1 MSIAKDARVSKQQLG
16 QFLTP
21 INVARKVLD
30 GIHINPSDK
39 VLEPSFGIGSFVFAY
54 MERLKTVG
62 VNVEEWAQKNIC
74 GCEIDASAFSR
85 FKAQWNYGTFP
96 SSFIEGDFFRYEMPS
111 YRASEYFMRVRGK
124 FDLII
129 GNPPFGGTID
139 AAIQDELDN
148 IYGFRNGYKIKKETY
163 AFFIVKCLDLLKDG
177 GRLIF
182 ICSDT
187 MLSINTLAGL
197 RRYLME
203 TCKVEVKHLPGEFDD
218 TNQPMVVL
226 SLIKGGSGVSV
237 FGEVKPIEQISRTA
251 NSSWTITSELVKYFT
266 GRTLGDYFVA
276 SSGMTVGK
284 NEYFLRE
291 IDDGSIVEPY
301 DFEIYDRPIT
311 LNQEIGKAR
320 LGKIS
325 PKKKHKIMEQEAR
338 GETERALRV
347 TLKARPQR
355 IKLPHPDYAPYNKAT
370 NKLIYT
376 PPSCVVYWK
385 NDGQAVYT
393 FKKSGPWY
401 LHGVGG
407 KPYFKQEGL
416 SWQLI
421 SSHLNIRYLP
431 AGYILDS
438 GAPCAFLKKGVAKDE
453 MYFVMGWCL
462 TKWCNTILKKVINH
476 TRNIQS
482 KDFERLPY
490 PSWVSAEHR
499 EQAIGLIKDMIR
511 RAKQGESFSYKS
523 KEISVFDELF
533 AWNNSAASEERRHFR
548 QLVFTF

>member
-1 MSIAKDARVSKQQLG
+1 
-16 QFLTP
+16 
-21 INVARKVLD
+21 
-30 GIHINPSDK
+30 
-39 VLEPSFGIGSFVFAY
+39 
-54 MERLKTVG
+54 
-62 VNVEEWAQKNIC
+62 
-74 GCEIDASAFSR
+74 
-85 FKAQWNYGTFP
+85 
-96 SSFIEGDFFRYEMPS
+96 
-111 YRASEYFMRVRGK
+111 
-124 FDLII
+124 
-129 GNPPFGGTID
+129 
-139 AAIQDELDN
+139 
-148 IYGFRNGYKIKKETY
+148 
-163 AFFIVKCLDLLKDG
+163 
-177 GRLIF
+177 
-182 ICSDT
+182 
-187 MLSINTLAGL
+187 
-197 RRYLME
+197 
-203 TCKVEVKHLPGEFDD
+203 
-218 TNQPMVVL
+218 
-226 SLIKGGSGVSV
+226 
-237 FGEVKPIEQISRTA
+237 
-251 NSSWTITSELVKYFT
+251 
-266 GRTLGDYFVA
+266 
-276 SSGMTVGK
+276 
-284 NEYFLRE
+284 
-291 IDDGSIVEPY
+291 
-301 DFEIYDRPIT
+301 
-311 LNQEIGKAR
+311 
-320 LGKIS
+320 
-325 PKKKHKIMEQEAR
+325 MEQEAR

-355 IKLPHPDYAPYNKAT
+355 IRLPHPDYAPYNKAT

-499 EQAIGLIKDMIR
+499 EKAIGLIKDMIR